1 MANFVIT
8 ADSGCDL
15 SLEFCK
21 EKGIIPAF
29 MKYNIDGEDFTD
41 SMDHQKIKEFY
52 NIMRE
57 GKMPRTAQ
65 LNSADFFDFWEPILK
80 EGKDIVHICMSS
92 GISGTYQSSLRAV
105 EDCLEKY
112 PERKIRVVDTLMTS
126 TGNGL
131 MAIECAKLLENGADF
146 ETVADWAEK
155 SKRKVHACFTTDDI
169 TYLHRGGRV
178 SKVGMVLSKAL
189 KIYPVMHVDPNGELK
204 VFAKARGTSAAWETV
219 AKAVEENCIDPQNQT
234 LYVSDADNPEEAK
247 KLGEMLQNR
256 FGFKDVFYSKIGT
269 IIGSH
274 TGPGLL
280 TIFYMGKER
289 M

>member
-1 MANFVIT
+1 MANYVIT

-15 SLEFCK
+15 SLSFCK

-52 NIMRE
+52 DIMRE

-65 LNSADFFDFWEPILK
+65 LNSADFCDFWGPILN

-92 GISGTYQSSLRAV
+92 GISGTYQSALRAV
-105 EDCLEKY
+105 EDLSEKY
-112 PERKIRVVDTLMTS
+112 PERKIRVIDTLMTS

-131 MAIECAKLLENGADF
+131 LAIECARLLEDGVDF
-146 ETVADWAEK
+146 DTVANWAENN
-155 SKRKVHACFTTDDI
+155 KRKVHACFTTDDI

-189 KIYPVMHVDPNGELK
+189 HIFPVMHVDPNGELK
-204 VFAKARGTSAAWETV
+204 VFAKARGKTSAWETV
-219 AKAVEENCIDPQNQT
+219 AKAIEDNCIDPQNQT
-234 LYVSDADNPEEAK
+234 LYISDADNEEECH
-247 KLGEMLQNR
+247 KLGEMLQTR

-289 M
+289 I